1 MPFADTLPQPS
12 HASHDT
18 GHGQVGDWSDE
29 ALYRTW
35 RTASRLGFGLSF
47 IHAFIHPAPATAFA
61 LLGLWARARS
71 MAALRY
77 SLRPST

>member
-1 MPFADTLPQPS
+1 MPFADTLPQPLHTS
-12 HASHDT
+12 QDA
-18 GHGQVGDWSDE
+18 GHGQPDWSDE

-35 RTASRLGFGLSF
+35 RTASRVGFGLSV

-71 MAALRY
+71 LAALRY
-77 SLRPST
+77 NLRPSA

>member
-1 MPFADTLPQPS
+1 MPFADTLPQSS
-12 HASHDT
+12 HTSQDP
-18 GHGQVGDWSDE
+18 GHGHTDWSDE

-71 MAALRY
+71 LAALRY
-77 SLRPST
+77 SLRPSA